1 MIIVFVIVKTLIM
14 KHTFYQDQIISFNH
28 VLYSDPFHLKILNRT
43 KRYLD
48 VNFYNTIELKDLAL
62 SQGFSRYQLLRLFK
76 FYYGITPKQY
86 QINKRIEEAK
96 NKLKN
101 GCRVSESCYDVGF
114 HSITT
119 FSTLFK
125 RKTGFTPSEFKKSNF

>member
-1 MIIVFVIVKTLIM
+1 M
-14 KHTFYQDQIISFNH
+14 KHSFYQDQIISFNN
-28 VLYSDPFHLKILNRT
+28 VLYGDIFHLKILNRT

-48 VNFYNTIELKDLAL
+48 LNYYNKIELKDLAL
-62 SQGFSRYQLLRLFK
+62 LQGFSPYHLLRLFK
-76 FYYGITPKQY
+76 CYYGITPKQY

-101 GCRVSESCYDVGF
+101 GCKVSESCYDVGF
-114 HSITT
+114 QSITT

-125 RKTGFTPSEFKKSNF
+125 RKTGVTPSKFKNSNS

>member
-1 MIIVFVIVKTLIM
+1 M
-14 KHTFYQDQIISFNH
+14 KHSFYQDQIISFNN

-48 VNFYNTIELKDLAL
+48 LNYYNKIELKDLAL
-62 SQGFSRYQLLRLFK
+62 LQGFSQYHLLRLFK

-86 QINKRIEEAK
+86 QINKRIHEAK

-101 GCRVSESCYDVGF
+101 GCKVSDSCYDVGF
-114 HSITT
+114 QSITT

-125 RKTGFTPSEFKKSNF
+125 RKTGFTPSKFKNSNS

>member
-1 MIIVFVIVKTLIM
+1 MSN
-14 KHTFYQDQIISFNH
+14 TFYQDQIISFNNI
-28 VLYSDPFHLKILNRT
+28 LYSDPLHLKILNRT

-48 VNFYNTIELKDLAL
+48 VNFHNTIDLKDLAL
-62 SQGFSRYQLLRLFK
+62 LQGFSPYHLLRLFK

-114 HSITT
+114 QSVTT

-125 RKTGFTPSEFKKSNF
+125 RKTGFTPSEFKNSNF

>member
-1 MIIVFVIVKTLIM
+1 MKNTL
-14 KHTFYQDQIISFNH
+14 YQDKIISFNN
-28 VLYSDPFHLKILNRT
+28 LLCSNPFHLKIMNRT

-48 VNFYNTIELKDLAL
+48 INFHNTIGLKDLAL
-62 SQGFSRYQLLRLFK
+62 LQGFSSYHLLRLFK

-101 GCRVSESCYDVGF
+101 GCKVSESCYDVGF
-114 HSITT
+114 QSITT
-119 FSTLFK
+119 FSALFK
-125 RKTGFTPSEFKKSNF
+125 RKTGFTPSKFKNSNS

>member
-1 MIIVFVIVKTLIM
+1 M
-14 KHTFYQDQIISFNH
+14 KNTFYHDQIISFNN

-48 VNFYNTIELKDLAL
+48 AHFYNTIDLKDLAL
-62 SQGFSRYQLLRLFK
+62 LQGFSPYHLLRLFK

-86 QINKRIEEAK
+86 QINKRIEAAK
-96 NKLKN
+96 TRLKN
-101 GCRVSESCYDVGF
+101 GYRVSESCYDVGF
-114 HSITT
+114 QSVTT

-125 RKTGFTPSEFKKSNF
+125 RKTGMTPTEFKKSNFQ

>member
-1 MIIVFVIVKTLIM
+1 M
-14 KHTFYQDQIISFNH
+14 KHAFYQDQIICFNN
-28 VLYSDPFHLKILNRT
+28 VLYSDTFHLKILNRT

-48 VNFYNTIELKDLAL
+48 LNYYNKIELKDLAL
-62 SQGFSRYQLLRLFK
+62 LQGFSHYHLLRLFK
-76 FYYGITPKQY
+76 LYYGITPKQY

-101 GCRVSESCYDVGF
+101 GFRVSESCYDVGF
-114 HSITT
+114 QSITT

-125 RKTGFTPSEFKKSNF
+125 RKTGVTPSEFKNSNF

>member
-1 MIIVFVIVKTLIM
+1 M
-14 KHTFYQDQIISFNH
+14 KHSFYQDQIISFNN

-48 VNFYNTIELKDLAL
+48 LNYYNKIELKDLAL
-62 SQGFSRYQLLRLFK
+62 LQGFSQYHLLRLFK

-86 QINKRIEEAK
+86 QINKRIHEAK

-101 GCRVSESCYDVGF
+101 GCRVAESCYDVGF
-114 HSITT
+114 QSTTT

-125 RKTGFTPSEFKKSNF
+125 RKTGMTPMEFKKSNF

>member
-1 MIIVFVIVKTLIM
+1 M
-14 KHTFYQDQIISFNH
+14 KNTFYLDQIISFNN
-28 VLYSDPFHLKILNRT
+28 VLYSDPFHLKILTRT

-48 VNFYNTIELKDLAL
+48 ANFYNSIDLKYL
-62 SQGFSRYQLLRLFK
+62 SLLHGYSPYHLLRLFK

-96 NKLKN
+96 IKLKN
-101 GCRVSESCYDVGF
+101 GFKVSESCYEVGF
-114 HSITT
+114 QSVST

-125 RKTGFTPSEFKKSNF
+125 RKTGMTPTNFKNSNF